1 MGQIIGSFPVL
12 IISDPCHPREPD
24 WYSISCVSCWFTELC
39 SCYLPYWG
47 FLQKQKYKSEC
58 TFPSNGRAFQRLGLL
73 ARKLCGQ
80 RARYSRSRQWNSPT
94 KSHQRLVII
103 KEDQHVTAIL
113 LRQSRKF
120 HIFRTICGQWR
131 SIVKEQW
138 CSFLS
143 FSSDGN
149 RCFSSSSLSA
159 FQCQFATSYYT
170 TTPYLKSKV
179 LFLTL
184 EWRNFPYKPD
194 SSWLL
199 SSNFA
204 CTFGSAITKS
214 GTKLRWTFS
223 HDGTLEGSYTKSHI
237 IYNLKLNPITARLF
251 DYQTV
256 GQHRPKK
263 SDDQLDS
270 LRPTVYILDT
280 FKKKGRGL

>member
-1 MGQIIGSFPVL
+1 MGTWLIFHQLCELLIYWTPLLLSPILGLSAEKRNTSQNVL
-12 IISDPCHPREPD
+12 FRRTGER
-24 WYSISCVSCWFTELC
+24 
-39 SCYLPYWG
+39 
-47 FLQKQKYKSEC
+47 
-58 TFPSNGRAFQRLGLL
+58 SNGSAFSRGNF
-73 ARKLCGQ
+73 CGQ
-80 RARYSRSRQWNSPT
+80 RPRYLRSRQWNSPT

-103 KEDQHVTAIL
+103 KEDQHLTAIL

-120 HIFRTICGQWR
+120 DIFKTICGQWC

-143 FSSDGN
+143 FSSDGK

-159 FQCQFATSYYT
+159 FQCQFATSYYI

-280 FKKKGRGL
+280 FKKKGRVL